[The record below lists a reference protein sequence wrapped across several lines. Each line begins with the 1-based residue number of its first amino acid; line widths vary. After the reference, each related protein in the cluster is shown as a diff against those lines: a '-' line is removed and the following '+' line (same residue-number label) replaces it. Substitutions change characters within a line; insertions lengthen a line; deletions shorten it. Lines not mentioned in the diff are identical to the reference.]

1 MDNSRVLC
9 IYVDEPDDSDITG
22 GHSMG
27 QFSLQNLY
35 CVAANSHNH
44 KIDNTKCADSGFD
57 IYYPGETGILDF
69 SGTLTKKIDFKIS
82 ACMLEYDNPVG
93 YYMYPRSSLSKT
105 SLRLANNVGI
115 IDSGYRGHLCGMF
128 DIITRN
134 EFDTSLDGN
143 GTHKIYNIEQA
154 QRLLQICTSDLK
166 PFKVRIVNSLEE
178 LGETSRGSGGF
189 GSTGSA
195 GAKK

>member
-1 MDNSRVLC
+1 MANSRVLC

-27 QFSLQNLY
+27 QFSLRNLY
-35 CVAANSHNH
+35 SVMANSHN
-44 KIDNTKCADSGFD
+44 KNVDNNKYADSGFD
-57 IYYPGETGILDF
+57 ICYPGETDVLDF
-69 SGTLTKKIDFKIS
+69 SGSLTKKIDFKIS
-82 ACMLEYDNPVG
+82 ACMLEYDNPIG

-134 EFDTSLDGN
+134 EFDKSIDGK
-143 GTHKIYNIEQA
+143 GTHRIYNIEGA
-154 QRLLQICTSDLK
+154 QRLLQICAPDLK
-166 PFKVRIVNSLEE
+166 PFRVRIVNSLED
-178 LGETSRGSGGF
+178 LGQTSRGSGGF

-195 GAKK
+195 GVKK